1 MRLKG
6 SGKDGVALLA
16 GMLMASPALAHG
28 QGLFTVIVLPPLA
41 VIMYF
46 VAASIARCLFQRTP
60 GNYYWSV
67 VVLCLAFWLPG
78 SVLLSPAMRDVF
90 QISEAQSVAAVA
102 LLPVGIALLARL
114 WRRRKRFAK

>member
-1 MRLKG
+1 MRLTA
-6 SGKDGVALLA
+6 SGKDCVAAFA

-28 QGLFTVIVLPPLA
+28 RWLFTLIVLPPFA
-41 VIMYF
+41 AAMYF

-67 VVLCLAFWLPG
+67 VVLCLVFWLPG
-78 SVLLSPAMRDVF
+78 SVLLSSAMGDAF
-90 QISEAQSVAAVA
+90 QISEEQSVAGVA

-114 WRRRKRFAK
+114 CRKRKRFAK